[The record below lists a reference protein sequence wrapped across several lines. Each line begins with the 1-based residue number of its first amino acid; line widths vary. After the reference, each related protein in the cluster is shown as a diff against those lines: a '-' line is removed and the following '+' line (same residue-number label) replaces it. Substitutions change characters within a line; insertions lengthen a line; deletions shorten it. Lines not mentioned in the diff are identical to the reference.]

1 VCVTYWVIVRLIPNS
16 KYWSFIFWILVFV
29 GILIIFGILFAAATG
44 LIFGTARSTTE
55 IHGNSIT
62 PITTIEP
69 SACVNKCNE
78 VCLDD
83 EIVKCSFDR
92 LKNEGYID
100 CIDCIK
106 NSDNPK
112 CNDVDR
118 YNAEVDARNDCWNQT
133 HPSSPLRNYLMQK
146 IKLKD

>member
-1 VCVTYWVIVRLIPNS
+1 MIFTPTINTFVGLFIVTLIFVCVTYWVIVRLIPNS

-69 SACVNKCNE
+69 SACVNKCN
-78 VCLDD
+78 
-83 EIVKCSFDR
+83 
-92 LKNEGYID
+92 
-100 CIDCIK
+100 
-106 NSDNPK
+106 
-112 CNDVDR
+112 DVDR